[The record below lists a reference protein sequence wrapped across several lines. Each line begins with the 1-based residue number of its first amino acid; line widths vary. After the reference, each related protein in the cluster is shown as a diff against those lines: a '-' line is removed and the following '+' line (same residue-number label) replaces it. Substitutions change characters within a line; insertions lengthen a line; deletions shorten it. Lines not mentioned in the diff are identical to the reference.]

1 MKQNATFDAS
11 FWINVHRAGLAHL
24 LGERYRLRYAPAVAG
39 ELREEFPS
47 GRAFW
52 ARVRS
57 GELAEAAPSGETV
70 REFGAGERAAINLA
84 LEHPEWVLL
93 LDDQRPF
100 RHAADRGLRVICS
113 PVLVVA
119 LYEEGRLDAAG
130 AIAGLARLAA
140 LGTLS
145 PHLIAAALAQ
155 LGATYRTK
163 EGD

>member
-11 FWINVHRAGLAHL
+11 FWIHFHRAGLLQL
-24 LGERYRLRYAPAVAG
+24 LFERYRLHYAPAVAG
-39 ELREEFPS
+39 ELREGFPS

-52 ARVRS
+52 ERVRS
-57 GELAEAAPSGETV
+57 GELVETAPRLDAV
-70 REFGAGERAAINLA
+70 REFGPGERAAINLA

-100 RHAADRGLRVICS
+100 RVAAERGLRVICS

-119 LYEEGRLDAAG
+119 HYEEDRLEARG
-130 AIAGLARLAA
+130 ALGALARLAA
-140 LGTLS
+140 LGTVS

-155 LGATYRTK
+155 LGATHK
-163 EGD
+163 AKG